1 MRDRS
6 HNEAMSKLFRAD
18 PAYAAELLSDIRRDG
33 SPEELAILLRQMQQ
47 LVDEDCVGQAHAGE
61 GERE

>member
-1 MRDRS
+1 
-6 HNEAMSKLFRAD
+6 MSKLFRAD
-18 PAYAAELLSDIRRDG
+18 PGYAAELLSDIRRDG

-61 GERE
+61 RERE